1 MFKPELKYSRSGM
14 PIISNEDIDTLGERM
29 AVDFDHTSL
38 LFPIQ

>member
-1 MFKPELKYSRSGM
+1 MFKPELKYSRNGM

-38 LFPIQ
+38 LIPIQ